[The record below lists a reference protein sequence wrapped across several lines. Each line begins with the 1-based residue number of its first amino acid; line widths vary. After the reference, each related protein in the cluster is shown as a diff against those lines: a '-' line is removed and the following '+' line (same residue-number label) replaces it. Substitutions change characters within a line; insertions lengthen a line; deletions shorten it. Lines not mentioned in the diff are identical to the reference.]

1 MATNREVQ
9 IKYVFIELYKKA
21 YPSLE
26 KKKQYRTGQD
36 LWNQVKKDQEKY
48 RKWYKN

>member
-26 KKKQYRTGQD
+26 KKETVQNWTRPMEPSEKRSGK
-36 LWNQVKKDQEKY
+36 VQEMV
-48 RKWYKN
+48 